1 MLQANKHR
9 ITLPLSASMILGA
22 VFVLGSA
29 IAQNTKSLQ
38 PTADIYEKQ
47 IFPLIDKHCILC
59 HGAKNPKAGLNLTDF
74 NSIGAIQKNETIWRK
89 VVTQVR
95 ERAMPPIGILQ
106 PTQEQR
112 DMLTTWVT
120 LVLNSQPAYQKPNPG
135 RKIIHRLN
143 RIEYNN
149 TVRDLFGIT
158 SNPADRFPAD
168 GGGGGGFDNNA
179 DTLFVPP
186 ILMERYLQS
195 ANDILDEAKPER
207 IFRVKPSAKL
217 PKRDA
222 AKQILA
228 YFAYHGFRRPVQP
241 NELTGLLRLYDIAAK
256 DGEPFEKSVKFALKG
271 VLVSPNFLF
280 RVEKEQ
286 NTASPY
292 PISDYELATR
302 LSYFLWA
309 STPDDELLKLANV
322 KRLHD
327 PKILDTQV
335 DRLLKSPKATALAE
349 SFAAQ
354 WLKVKDL
361 YTSSQ
366 PDPGKYPIFTPTLRD
381 AMYQETIRF
390 FDSALRE
397 EGSLLR
403 LLDCDYTFVNE
414 ELAKHYGM
422 EGVTGKEMR
431 RVKLNDK
438 KRGGVLT
445 MASILTLTSYPLRT
459 SPVLRGK
466 YIMEQMLGIEVPP
479 PPPVLATLPP
489 DDQPREGLTFR
500 QRLEKHRQ
508 NTLCAGCHSRMDP
521 LGFGLENFDA
531 VGKWR
536 DEIGGKPVDAS
547 GVLPPKITFNGS
559 AELKQIV
566 LQRKDDFIRNLTG
579 KMLSYS
585 LGRGLEPYDTKV
597 VEQISMRVLKADC
610 RNSLLIHEI
619 VKSYPFQ
626 YRQNSAGVRAARAT
640 EEPPIR
646 RNIAQNRAMKPQKGH
661 FQIENGYN

>member
-1 MLQANKHR
+1 MSVKIYKISSNTSLLPRGSMLKANKCR
-9 ITLPLSASMILGA
+9 TTLTLSASMILGA

-38 PTADIYEKQ
+38 PTAEIYEKQ

-59 HGAKNPKAGLNLTDF
+59 HGAKNPKAGLNLADF

-135 RKIIHRLN
+135 RKLIHRLN

-158 SNPADRFPAD
+158 SNPADGFPAD

-228 YFAYHGFRRPVQP
+228 YFAYRGFRRPVQP

-256 DGEPFEKSVKFALKG
+256 DGGSFEKSVKFALKG

-309 STPDDELLKLANV
+309 STPDDELLKLASA

-327 PKILDTQV
+327 PKTLDTQV

-361 YTSSQ
+361 YTSS
-366 PDPGKYPIFTPTLRD
+366 
-381 AMYQETIRF
+381 
-390 FDSALRE
+390 
-397 EGSLLR
+397 
-403 LLDCDYTFVNE
+403 
-414 ELAKHYGM
+414 
-422 EGVTGKEMR
+422 
-431 RVKLNDK
+431 
-438 KRGGVLT
+438 
-445 MASILTLTSYPLRT
+445 
-459 SPVLRGK
+459 
-466 YIMEQMLGIEVPP
+466 
-479 PPPVLATLPP
+479 
-489 DDQPREGLTFR
+489 
-500 QRLEKHRQ
+500 
-508 NTLCAGCHSRMDP
+508 
-521 LGFGLENFDA
+521 
-531 VGKWR
+531 
-536 DEIGGKPVDAS
+536 
-547 GVLPPKITFNGS
+547 
-559 AELKQIV
+559 
-566 LQRKDDFIRNLTG
+566 
-579 KMLSYS
+579 
-585 LGRGLEPYDTKV
+585 
-597 VEQISMRVLKADC
+597 
-610 RNSLLIHEI
+610 
-619 VKSYPFQ
+619 
-626 YRQNSAGVRAARAT
+626 
-640 EEPPIR
+640 
-646 RNIAQNRAMKPQKGH
+646 
-661 FQIENGYN
+661 

>member
-1 MLQANKHR
+1 MLHSNQRRYTA
-9 ITLPLSASMILGA
+9 TLCAPMILGA
-22 VFVLGSA
+22 VFVIGSA
-29 IAQNTKSLQ
+29 LAQDTGSLQ
-38 PTADIYEKQ
+38 PTAEVYEKQ
-47 IFPLIDKHCILC
+47 IFPLIDKRCLLC
-59 HGAKNPKAGLNLTDF
+59 HGAKNPKAGLNLATF
-74 NSIGAIQKNETIWRK
+74 NSIDSIQKNEKLWRK
-89 VVTQVR
+89 VVIQVR
-95 ERAMPPIGILQ
+95 DGAMPPPGAFSLTPDQ
-106 PTQEQR
+106 KNL
-112 DMLTTWVT
+112 MTTWVT
-120 LVLNSQPAYQKPNPG
+120 LVLNSQPAYQKSNPG

-149 TVRDLFGIT
+149 TVRDLFGVT
-158 SNPADRFPAD
+158 SNPADKFPAD

-179 DTLFVPP
+179 DTLFTPP

-207 IFRVKPSAKL
+207 IFRVKPTAKL
-217 PKRDA
+217 QKRDA

-228 YFAYHGFRRPVQP
+228 YFAYRGFRRPVQP
-241 NELTGLLRLYDIAAK
+241 NELAGLLRLYDIAAK
-256 DGEPFEKSVKFALKG
+256 DGESFEKAVKFALKG

-280 RVEKEQ
+280 RVEKER
-286 NTASPY
+286 NTAAAY

-309 STPDDELLKLANV
+309 STPDDELLRLAGEN
-322 KRLHD
+322 RLRD
-327 PKILDTQV
+327 PKTLDAQV

-349 SFAAQ
+349 SFATQ

-361 YTSSQ
+361 YTSAQ
-366 PDPGKYPIFTPTLRD
+366 PDPGKYPNFTPTLRD
-381 AMYQETIRF
+381 AMYQETVRF

-414 ELAKHYGM
+414 ELAKHYGI

-431 RVKLNDK
+431 RVKLADK

-445 MASILTLTSYPLRT
+445 MASVLTLTSYPLRT

-466 YIMEQMLGIEVPP
+466 YIMEQILGSEIPP

-500 QRLEKHRQ
+500 QRLEKHRK

-531 VGKWR
+531 VGRWR

-547 GVLPPKITFNGS
+547 GVLPPKIEFNGS

-566 LQRKDDFIRNLTG
+566 LQRKDDFIHNLTG

-585 LGRGLEPYDTKV
+585 LGRGLEPYDMKV
-597 VEQISMRVLKADC
+597 VEQISQRVLKADC
-610 RNSLLIHEI
+610 RNSLLLHEI

-626 YRQNSAGVRAARAT
+626 YRQDSEGATTARAT
-640 EEPPIR
+640 EEPPKTR
-646 RNIAQNRAMKPQKGH
+646 KSAEKG
-661 FQIENGYN
+661 